1 MMIFQFKMIN
11 YRNVFPP
18 HHEIFFLIAFHRELD
33 TSLDQL
39 VKEVM
44 DEIEKDTSV
53 KSEKKSTK
61 LEKKGGPVVNRGRGV
76 WRKVKRPVDGFE
88 TAETINIGK
97 HLFNSVGDGEK
108 QEGEKPRKEEE
119 EVIPTTIKSVIE
131 SEITTIKPS
140 SVDVLTTTPAS
151 EHTRM
156 FDDARKAFTEYLSL
170 EEETDDAV
178 NMEEADDRLIEALKE
193 LTTTTQVP
201 ATEEPIITTLPPTN
215 LPSTEAETKK
225 PQIISKETKKQ
236 VKTSTKQKVTGE
248 ICFRGRCIKTEE

>member
-1 MMIFQFKMIN
+1 MNFFS
-11 YRNVFPP
+11 
-18 HHEIFFLIAFHRELD
+18 HHSTRELD

-44 DEIEKDTSV
+44 DEIEKDTTV
-53 KSEKKSTK
+53 KSEKKLTK
-61 LEKKGGPVVNRGRGV
+61 LEKKSGPVANRGRGV

-97 HLFNSVGDGEK
+97 HLFNSVSDGEK
-108 QEGEKPRKEEE
+108 QEGEKPRKEQQEE
-119 EVIPTTIKSVIE
+119 DDEEIIPTTIKSFVE
-131 SEITTIKPS
+131 SEITTFKPS
-140 SVDVLTTTPAS
+140 SVDVLTTTTTTIP

-201 ATEEPIITTLPPTN
+201 ATEEPITTTTTTLPPTTN
-215 LPSTEAETKK
+215 LPLTEVETKK